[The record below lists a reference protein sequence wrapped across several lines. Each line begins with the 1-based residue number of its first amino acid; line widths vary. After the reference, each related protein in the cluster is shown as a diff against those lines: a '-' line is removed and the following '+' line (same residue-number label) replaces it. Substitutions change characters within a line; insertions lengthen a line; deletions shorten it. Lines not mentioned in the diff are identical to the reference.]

1 MTATINDRN
10 PMGATPAESGRA
22 HETQKPNRN
31 QGVRTGTAATG
42 NIGGRV
48 EPSST
53 LGALSRAMS
62 AFGSERANRVQAL
75 AAQYRSGG
83 YCPDSAATAHGMVTE
98 ALLVQLPC
106 QPGPVARCPQRGVH
120 RARQP
125 GAGSAPRANL
135 PARLE
140 GRGHASPQSAHLGR
154 RAERLAINRTG
165 AAQTGW
171 PSS

>member
-1 MTATINDRN
+1 MIEIQWAPPPPSPGALTKPRSPTATKGSELEL
-10 PMGATPAESGRA
+10 PQPAISAVAWNLPAPWELFPAPCPHLDPSA
-22 HETQKPNRN
+22 PTVCKPWR
-31 QGVRTGTAATG
+31 R
-42 NIGGRV
+42 NIG
-48 EPSST
+48 
-53 LGALSRAMS
+53 A
-62 AFGSERANRVQAL
+62 
-75 AAQYRSGG
+75 
-83 YCPDSAATAHGMVTE
+83 AATAPTPRP
-98 ALLVQLPC
+98 LPTGWFPRLCWSSFQC

-125 GAGSAPRANL
+125 GAGAAPRANL